1 MKINGKNYLLAEK
14 RGCNFLDYD
23 KNLGSDVGNYRVFI
37 RFINDEGEEVSGD
50 VTLNRKTGEL
60 STQMYRYDA
69 AANCYG
75 FSYHW
80 TNKRNT
86 DSFRGYPY
94 TLDGILRYVNDRS
107 AEPYDEIKWVQT
119 FTFDQDP
126 GSNFTPSWKITDWAR
141 REHLEYWQVPM
152 SGVRVKTYTGTWK
165 YMMAKTRTHY
175 GTLGPFERVT
185 IFLEEAAPPV

>member
-37 RFINDEGEEVSGD
+37 RFINDKGEEVSGD

-86 DSFRGYPY
+86 DSFHGYPY

-107 AEPYDEIKWVQT
+107 AEPYDEIKWVES
-119 FTFDQDP
+119 FRFEQDP
-126 GSNFTPSWKITDWAR
+126 GDNFTPSSKIAEWAR
-141 REHLEYWQVPM
+141 KEHLETWNDM
-152 SGVRVKTYTGTWK
+152 DGIKVKTYTGVYK
-165 YMMAKTRTHY
+165 YMMYRTRTFTTDW
-175 GTLGPFERVT
+175 GTFERVR
-185 IFLEEAAPPV
+185 IYLEKTGDPD

>member
-60 STQMYRYDA
+60 STSMSRYDA

-86 DSFRGYPY
+86 DSFHGYPY
-94 TLDGILRYVNDRS
+94 TLDGILHYVNDRS
-107 AEPYDEIKWVQT
+107 AEPYDEIKWVES
-119 FTFDQDP
+119 FRFEQDP
-126 GSNFTPSWKITDWAR
+126 GDNFTPSSKIAEWAR
-141 REHLEYWQVPM
+141 KEHLETWNDM
-152 SGVRVKTYTGTWK
+152 DGIKVKTYTGVYK
-165 YMMAKTRTHY
+165 YMMYRTRTFTTDW
-175 GTLGPFERVT
+175 GTFERVT
-185 IFLEEAAPPV
+185 IYLEKTSDPD